1 MPELATAPAVKST
14 ARLPWAGPAL
24 FISVAAAILVFFWW
38 FLGSSPAGHDK
49 TGSAADSVAERI
61 RPVGQLLVVASEGQK
76 IPAESIT
83 TNGEAIYQAACAAC
97 HGAGIAGAPRLGDA
111 AMWSE
116 RISAGLDA
124 LYANAI
130 SGLQGPNG
138 VMPPRGGN
146 TALGDAEVQAAV
158 DYMMAQLQ

>member
-1 MPELATAPAVKST
+1 
-14 ARLPWAGPAL
+14 
-24 FISVAAAILVFFWW
+24 
-38 FLGSSPAGHDK
+38 
-49 TGSAADSVAERI
+49 
-61 RPVGQLLVVASEGQK
+61 
-76 IPAESIT
+76 
-83 TNGEAIYQAACAAC
+83 
-97 HGAGIAGAPRLGDA
+97 
-111 AMWSE
+111 MWSE

>member
-24 FISVAAAILVFFWW
+24 FISVAVAILVFFWW
-38 FLGSSPAGHDK
+38 FLGSASVGHDK

-83 TNGEAIYQAACAAC
+83 TN
-97 HGAGIAGAPRLGDA
+97 
-111 AMWSE
+111 
-116 RISAGLDA
+116 
-124 LYANAI
+124 

-138 VMPPRGGN
+138 VLPPCGGN
-146 TALGDAEVQAAV
+146 TPFGDAEVQAAV

>member
-24 FISVAAAILVFFWW
+24 FISVAVAILVFFWW
-38 FLGSSPAGHDK
+38 FLGSASVGHDK

-83 TNGEAIYQAACAAC
+83 TN
-97 HGAGIAGAPRLGDA
+97 
-111 AMWSE
+111 
-116 RISAGLDA
+116 
-124 LYANAI
+124 

-138 VMPPRGGN
+138 VLPPRGGN
-146 TALGDAEVQAAV
+146 TPFGDAEVQAAV